1 MISNASFVHAC
12 NVELSLKNDYL
23 EIKQF
28 ELYANKLENSM
39 TSKYEHNTHP

>member
-12 NVELSLKNDYL
+12 NVELSLKNYYL

-28 ELYANKLENSM
+28 ELYANKLEKSM
-39 TSKYEHNTHP
+39 TSKNERNTRP